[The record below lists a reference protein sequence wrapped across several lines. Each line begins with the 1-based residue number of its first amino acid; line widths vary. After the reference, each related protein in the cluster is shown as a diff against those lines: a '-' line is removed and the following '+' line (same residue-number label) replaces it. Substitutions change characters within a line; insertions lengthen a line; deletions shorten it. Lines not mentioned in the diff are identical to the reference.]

1 MKLTPSSKMAFL
13 AIISISILAI
23 FNVVAEAN
31 TCVLKSDIPKVYITV
46 WDDDSDGDRQDKI
59 FEGWLESGERQVI
72 KSQTGY
78 IDFSYK
84 SANDD
89 RSYGDNL
96 KICSGGNT
104 IRVP

>member
-1 MKLTPSSKMAFL
+1 MTFL
-13 AIISISILAI
+13 ALTYISILAI
-23 FNVVAEAN
+23 FNAAAEAN
-31 TCVLKSDIPKVYITV
+31 TCMLKANIAKVYVAV
-46 WDDDSDGDRQDKI
+46 WDDDADGNRQDKI
-59 FEGWLESGERQVI
+59 FEGWLESGERQKI

-96 KICSGGNT
+96 KACSGGNT